1 MRFLHTTYRAVGA
14 TAACLLLSVTGAMAS
29 TVPVAESF
37 EAYTNGHPIASAADW
52 SGTPSDASVV
62 STNSAAIAALVA
74 YTNGTGNSYPLPEAS
89 HAKVLALNDEVRSSV
104 GSETGGVVIAEWLAM
119 PAQRDSAPVGSADH
133 QMAFYVNT
141 SSNVVIWH
149 AAASSN
155 EWLTLSGTSVS
166 SGEWVRV
173 RVVQDYATDRYQ
185 LALDGTVVTDAA
197 GETRDGSPN
206 GSWFNMVQTNHY
218 LTRFRTQGDIT
229 AYMDDLVFT
238 NRTLSWDGNSFFEA
252 QANDG
257 SIVTTNSLTLVGDT
271 FTNTTYV
278 AGTHFTTSG
287 VPAGLE
293 VALTYAGPTELNVT
307 LTGNADEP
315 HTDADDA
322 GMTLELLDDAF
333 TLGAASSV
341 VGYTNA
347 FTVDFH
353 DGRDL
358 SWPTDTFSESTAN
371 DGTIGNAITV
381 TLAADTFVDATYN
394 DGDEY
399 TVAGTVP
406 SGLALAVVYVDAN
419 HVTISLDSSADT
431 HDGGG
436 GSFTLTFNS
445 AAFTDGDATSVAG
458 YSTNLTVA
466 FTAQPSVAY
475 TGDTFTEREANDGGT
490 DDEVIITLTG
500 DTWATGIDA
509 SNHVSVLGVPAGL
522 VLDLVRDNT
531 TNLTASFSGTATDH
545 DGDPDGSVT
554 LTFLGSAFAGI
565 GNAAL
570 VHDSETTFTLDFTP
584 PPNVA
589 AATTTFSERDEND
602 GKITETVTITLTG
615 DTWAGDIDASTHVSV
630 SGVPDG
636 LTFELAHVNTT
647 NLTASFT
654 GTATDHSGTPDGSV
668 TLTFSNSA
676 FVAIG
681 DTNLIENTEMTFAV
695 DFNPQPSLSYSTT
708 TFSESIANNGS
719 VDTVMTITLNPNGTG
734 ETFAGSGSENFVAEG
749 WMTVSGEPNG
759 LVVVATRT
767 SDTTLSV
774 TLTGNASPHDELV
787 TGMSFTFEQ
796 GAFAK
801 ADAAW
806 VTGRIK
812 TGLSVEFN
820 DSELAINLVNSSL
833 SVRES
838 FETYAD
844 GTWLGAA
851 QGWTPGGVG
860 QVTADVTMASALTAW
875 GSAFPIDTTHDQ
887 VLKITDEIADEIQSD
902 TGGQLYTDC
911 MLYMVGRVDPPEGKT
926 DYQVAFYVNT
936 NEQVVIWHEGTS
948 SNEWLTLT
956 GSSVAT
962 SAWHRFTVK
971 QDQSNYRF
979 QLYVDGSTAP
989 LSDAAGYASRTGTT
1003 QGGSWFKMV
1012 NKSGKLSR
1020 MRVLG
1025 GAVDTPSY
1033 LDDLVVTQST
1043 PDYLISGSLFMFR

>member
-1 MRFLHTTYRAVGA
+1 MRFLHTACCAAACGV
-14 TAACLLLSVTGAMAS
+14 ACLLLSVTGAMAS
-29 TVPVAESF
+29 TVPVVESF
-37 EAYTNGHPIASAADW
+37 EAYTNGHPIADVAAW
-52 SGTPSDASVV
+52 SETPSDASVV
-62 STNSAAIAALVA
+62 STNSAAIAALVT

-89 HAKVLALNDEVRSSV
+89 HAKVLALNDEVRNSV

-119 PAQRDSAPVGSADH
+119 PAQRESAPVGSDDH

-155 EWLTLSGTSVS
+155 AWLTLSGTSVS

-173 RVVQDYATDRYQ
+173 SVIQDYATDRYQ
-185 LALDGTVVTDAA
+185 LALDGAVVTDAA
-197 GETRDGSPN
+197 GETRDGTPN

-238 NRTLSWDGNSFFEA
+238 NRTLSWNGSSFFEA
-252 QANDG
+252 QGNDG

-271 FTNTTYV
+271 FANTTYE

-293 VALTYAGPTELNVT
+293 VALTYVGPTELNVT
-307 LTGNADEP
+307 LTGNADAP

-358 SWPTDTFSESTAN
+358 SWPTDTFSESAAN

-381 TLAADTFVDATYN
+381 TLSADTFVDATYN

-406 SGLALAVVYVDAN
+406 SGLALAVAYVDAN
-419 HVTISLDSSADT
+419 HVTISLDNSADA

-445 AAFTDGDATSVAG
+445 TAFTDGDAPSVAG

-475 TGDTFTEREANDGGT
+475 SGDTFVERAANDGGI
-490 DDEVIITLTG
+490 DDEVTITLTG
-500 DTWATGIDA
+500 DTWAADVDA
-509 SNHVSVLGVPAGL
+509 STHCVVSGVPSGL
-522 VLDLVRDNT
+522 ALELVRTNAT
-531 TNLTASFSGTATDH
+531 TLKLSFSATATDH

-554 LTFLGSAFAGI
+554 LTFANSAFAGI
-565 GNAAL
+565 GDAAL
-570 VHDSETTFTLDFTP
+570 VNDSANTFTIDFTP

-589 AATTTFSERDEND
+589 YASTTVAERDAND
-602 GKITETVTITLTG
+602 GGIDETVTITLTG
-615 DTWAGDIDASTHVSV
+615 DTWAGDISSSNHVSV

-636 LTFELAHVNTT
+636 LAFALAYVNTT

-654 GTATDHSGTPDGSV
+654 GRATDHDGDPDGSV

-676 FVAIG
+676 FIAIG
-681 DTNLIENTEMTFAV
+681 DTNLIENTETTLTV
-695 DFNPQPSLSYSTT
+695 DFSPQPSLSYSTT

-719 VDTVMTITLNPNGTG
+719 VDTVMTITLSPNGTG
-734 ETFAGSGSENFVAEG
+734 ETFAGSGSEDFVAEG
-749 WMTVSGEPNG
+749 WMTVSSVPNG
-759 LVVVATRT
+759 LTVVATRT

-774 TLTGNASPHDELV
+774 TLTGNASPHDVDE
-787 TGMSFTFEQ
+787 TNMSFTFV
-796 GAFAK
+796 GGFTK
-801 ADAAW
+801 AAAAQ
-806 VTGRIK
+806 VTNRSK
-812 TGLSVEFN
+812 TGLSVLFN
-820 DSELAINLVNSSL
+820 AGELAINLVTY
-833 SVRES
+833 RES
-838 FETYAD
+838 FEAYAD
-844 GTWLGAA
+844 GSWLGAA

-860 QVTADVTMASALTAW
+860 QVTGDVAMASALTAW
-875 GSAFPIDTTHDQ
+875 GSAFPIETTHDQ

-911 MLYMVGRVDPPEGKT
+911 MLYMVGRVDPPEGKA
-926 DYQVAFYVNT
+926 DYQVAFYLNT
-936 NEQVVIWHEGTS
+936 NEQVVVWHEGTS

-956 GSSVAT
+956 GSSVST

-971 QDQSNYRF
+971 QDQSNFRF
-979 QLYVDGSTAP
+979 QLFVDGSIAP
-989 LSDAAGYASRTGTT
+989 LSDAAGYASRTGTN
-1003 QGGSWFKMV
+1003 QGGAWFKMV
-1012 NKSGKLSR
+1012 NKSGSLSR

-1043 PDYLISGSLFMFR
+1043 PEYLTSTLFLFR

>member
-1 MRFLHTTYRAVGA
+1 MRFLHTASCAAACGV
-14 TAACLLLSVTGAMAS
+14 ACLLLPVTGAMAS

-37 EAYTNGHPIASAADW
+37 EAYTNGHPIADVAAW
-52 SGTPSDASVV
+52 SETPSDASVV
-62 STNSAAIAALVA
+62 STNSAAIAALVT
-74 YTNGTGNSYPLPEAS
+74 YTNGTGNSYPLPDAA
-89 HAKVLALNDEVRSSV
+89 HAKVLALNDEVRNNV
-104 GSETGGVVIAEWLAM
+104 GSETGGVVIAEWMAM
-119 PAQRDSAPVGSADH
+119 PAPRDSAPQGSADH

-149 AAASSN
+149 AASSSN

-173 RVVQDYATDRYQ
+173 SVVQDYATDRYQ
-185 LALDGTVVTDAA
+185 LALDGAVVTDAA
-197 GETRDGSPN
+197 GETRDGTPN

-238 NRTLSWDGNSFFEA
+238 NRSLSCNGSSFYEA
-252 QANDG
+252 QGNDG
-257 SIVTTNSLTLVGDT
+257 SSITTNRLTLVGDT

-278 AGTHFTTSG
+278 AGTHFATSG

-293 VALTYAGPTELNVT
+293 VALTYVGPTELDVT
-307 LTGNADEP
+307 LTGSADAP

-322 GMTLELLDDAF
+322 VMTLELLDDAF

-341 VGYTNA
+341 AGYTNA

-353 DGRDL
+353 DGRDVN
-358 SWPTDTFSESTAN
+358 WPTDTFSESTAN

-381 TLAADTFVDATYN
+381 TLSADTFVDASYN

-399 TVAGTVP
+399 TIAGTVP
-406 SGLALAVVYVDAN
+406 SGLLLSVAYVDPN
-419 HVTISLDSSADT
+419 RVTISLGNSADA

-436 GSFTLTFNS
+436 GSFTLTFNNT
-445 AAFTDGDATSVAG
+445 AFTDGDASSVTG
-458 YSTNLTVA
+458 YSTNLTVV

-475 TGDTFTEREANDGGT
+475 TADTFTERAANDGGT

-500 DTWATGIDA
+500 DTWASDLDA
-509 SNHVSVLGVPAGL
+509 SNHVSISGVPAGL
-522 VLDLVRDNT
+522 VLELVRDNT

-554 LTFLGSAFAGI
+554 LTFLGSAFDGI
-565 GNAAL
+565 GNASL
-570 VHDSETTFTLDFTP
+570 VHDAETTFTLDFTP

-589 AATTTFSERDEND
+589 VASTTFAERDAND
-602 GKITETVTITLTG
+602 GGTDETVMITLTG

-636 LTFELAHVNTT
+636 LTFGLAYVNTT

-654 GTATDHSGTPDGSV
+654 GTATDHDGDPDGSV

-676 FVAIG
+676 FIAIG
-681 DTNLIENTEMTFAV
+681 DTNLIENTEAV
-695 DFNPQPSLSYSTT
+695 LTIDFSPQPSLSYSTT
-708 TFSESIANNGS
+708 SFSESVANNGS
-719 VDTVMTITLNPNGTG
+719 VDTVMTITLDPTGTG
-734 ETFAGSGSENFVAEG
+734 ETFAGSGSEDFVGEG
-749 WMTVSGEPNG
+749 WMTVSSVPNG
-759 LVVVATRT
+759 LTVEATRT

-774 TLTGNASPHDELV
+774 TLTGNASPHDVDE
-787 TGMSFTFEQ
+787 TNMSFTFA
-796 GAFAK
+796 GGFTK
-801 ADAAW
+801 AAAAQ
-806 VTGRIK
+806 VANRSK
-812 TGLSVEFN
+812 TGLSVLFN
-820 DSELAINLVNSSL
+820 AGDLAINLVTY
-833 SVRES
+833 RES
-838 FETYAD
+838 FESYAD

-860 QVTADVTMASALTAW
+860 LVTADVAMASALTAW
-875 GSAFPIDTTHDQ
+875 GSAYPIDTTHDQ
-887 VLKITDEIADEIQSD
+887 VLKITDEIADEIQSE

-911 MLYMVGRVDPPEGKT
+911 MLYMVGRAEAPEGKT

-936 NEQVVIWHEGTS
+936 NEQLVVWHEGTS

-979 QLYVDGSTAP
+979 QLYVDGSTSP

-1003 QGGSWFKMV
+1003 QGGAWFKMV
-1012 NKSGKLSR
+1012 NKSGALTR

-1025 GAVDTPSY
+1025 GAADTPSY

-1043 PDYLISGSLFMFR
+1043 PEYLTSTLFLFR